1 MGTPSSRWRRS
12 PRELPTSG
20 RCYSWPMKRK
30 TAAPKKPASPAEKR
44 GRGQP
49 TKLTPAVAEAILKVV
64 RTTGSFEDACRVAG
78 IGERTFYRWKSEGQ
92 RQVDGEYWQFWQA
105 VKKAQAS
112 RRVGFEKKLLKHGKE
127 HWQAIAWLAER
138 TEPSRYALKVRV
150 QVEQELNGFLERCR
164 KKLPKEAYEQVLDAV
179 ASDDGAAEAS
189 GNPPRE
195 DDAQLRGDE
204 AVQPSPARAE
214 AEGVP

>member
-1 MGTPSSRWRRS
+1 
-12 PRELPTSG
+12 
-20 RCYSWPMKRK
+20 MKRK
-30 TAAPKKPASPAEKR
+30 TAPRKKPTPAAQR
-44 GRGQP
+44 GPGQP
-49 TKLTPAVAEAILKVV
+49 TKLTPAVAESILKTV
-64 RTTGSFEDACRVAG
+64 RMTGSFEDACRVAG

-112 RRVGFEKKLLKHGKE
+112 RRVGFERKLLKHGKE

-150 QVEQELNGFLERCR
+150 QVEQELNGFLDKCL

-179 ASDDGAAEAS
+179 TGDAGEAEAARA
-189 GNPPRE
+189 PEAE
-195 DDAQLRGDE
+195 DDAQPRGD
-204 AVQPSPARAE
+204 ASLQPARPGAE
-214 AEGVP
+214 AEGLP